1 MFVNVEGSKMCRFED
16 YPPILI
22 KKKGSNTV
30 RESSLLGFIEGYA
43 HCKHEVI
50 AAYKPRFSFF
60 PKKWRDYHFFETEY
74 RKVRADAKQLKKLDR
89 LNAEYDS
96 NITYVEARELIS
108 KLEKQLAPTPSVCKA
123 LKRYGEDPA
132 NYTREKADRFLEEK
146 EQEEENKAKLKWKDN
161 LTNFGITFNGDVTS
175 LDISDIEQFDELAKE
190 LKRMKLEYPY
200 PSSLSPESFP
210 NELNLLDEAT
220 CFYDDV
226 SDYQDSLRECEE
238 IKRKLKKSE
247 LKVLFPDYILL
258 LKSKKREVYDHNDI
272 KKLIKKHFSDIVE

>member
-1 MFVNVEGSKMCRFED
+1 MCRFED

-22 KKKGSNTV
+22 KKKGSHTV
-30 RESSLLGFIEGYA
+30 RESSLLGLIEGYS

-50 AAYKPRFSFF
+50 AAYKTRFSFL
-60 PKKWRDYHFFETEY
+60 PKKWHDYNFFETEY
-74 RKVRADAKQLKKLDR
+74 RKVRADEKQINRLDKLKAK
-89 LNAEYDS
+89 YDS
-96 NITYVEARELIS
+96 NITYVEAKDLIS
-108 KLEKQLAPTPSVCKA
+108 TLEKQLPPTPSVCKA

-132 NYTREKADRFLEEK
+132 NYTREKADHFLEEK
-146 EQEEENKAKLKWKDN
+146 EQEEENKAKLKWKDS
-161 LTNFGITFNGDVTS
+161 LSHLGISFNGDVTS

-190 LKRMKLEYPY
+190 LKSMKLEYPY

-220 CFYDDV
+220 CFYDEV

-247 LKVLFPDYILL
+247 LKVLFPDFILL
-258 LKSKKREVYDHNDI
+258 LKNKKGEVYDHDDI
-272 KKLIKKHFSDIVE
+272 KRLIQKHFSDVVN